1 MRFKV
6 QEVVRGATKFDG
18 EIDGKVIKSGQIY
31 MDVSL
36 DKDGRGYGFRTR
48 EVKVADLDL
57 IDSISKGPFP
67 FLAEIDFEEIA
78 GRKTSE
84 LVVVGIKRLPVQAKA
99 A

>member
-1 MRFKV
+1 MKFKV

-36 DKDGRGYGFRTR
+36 DKEGRGFGFRTR
-48 EVKVADLDL
+48 EVKVADLEL
-57 IDSISKGPFP
+57 IDSIAKGPFP
-67 FLAEIDFEEIA
+67 FMAEIEFEEIA
-78 GRKTSE
+78 GRKTAE
-84 LVVVGIKRLPVQAKA
+84 LVVTAIRRLPAQQKA